1 MLDTL
6 MTIDTLPSV
15 HNIDK
20 KLVDLLITS
29 YMAVTCEIL
38 TEPAQEKLEEQIR
51 IIQQLVLLRQQ
62 IPLRSRLDYVDS
74 LIRRRLDELDQNLIQ
89 DISGTLSEQISTL
102 NSLVDLDAALRQEQ
116 WDGDNITGDN
126 IAVQIRKRVDHLRP
140 TVKVKTEE
148 VGDDRSPK
156 I

>member
-102 NSLVDLDAALRQEQ
+102 SSLVDLDAALRQEQ